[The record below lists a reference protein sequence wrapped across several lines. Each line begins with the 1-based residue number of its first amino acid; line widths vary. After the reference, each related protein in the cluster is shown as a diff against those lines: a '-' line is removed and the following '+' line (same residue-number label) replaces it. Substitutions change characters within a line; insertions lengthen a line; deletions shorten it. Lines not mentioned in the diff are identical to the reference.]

1 MDLPSTVVNE
11 FLFTRSA
18 WFGVLEEEIL
28 IDSSIPQI

>member
-1 MDLPSTVVNE
+1 MDLPPTVVNE